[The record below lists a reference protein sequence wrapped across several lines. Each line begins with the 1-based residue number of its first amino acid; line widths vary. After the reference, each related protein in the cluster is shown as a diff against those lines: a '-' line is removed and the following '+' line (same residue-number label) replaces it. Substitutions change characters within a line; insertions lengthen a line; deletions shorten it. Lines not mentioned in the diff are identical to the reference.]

1 MLCNTLDDLERRAN
15 EESRLAKAAQN
26 PVMASAHR
34 LLAIQYEEDLR
45 QLQHAPGSTP
55 AKE

>member
-1 MLCNTLDDLERRAN
+1 MLCDTLDDLERRAN

-55 AKE
+55 ANE